1 MSAERCGGASAIHS
15 NSCSAAARR
24 SLNTTGDAKLSR
36 CVHDPRSPCW
46 AVKVTAVRS
55 VPPVRLLAL
64 AALAALASAC
74 SSGTPPTTF
83 DLTAPR
89 QKVRGGSVEGQVAV
103 AEPVAIQ
110 VFEAERILV
119 KDAANAVSFLGGG
132 QWADRLPRLIQA
144 RIVQTFENA
153 SRLKAVSRTGDRI
166 TADSL
171 RTPKIRGFQIDAATG
186 EAFVELSA
194 KVVDDR
200 SGRIINARVFSG
212 RVPVAAVDAPNAA
225 QALDRALSLVLL

>member
-1 MSAERCGGASAIHS
+1 MPQSALPRSGDVPAT
-15 NSCSAAARR
+15 AAR
-24 SLNTTGDAKLSR
+24 
-36 CVHDPRSPCW
+36 PF
-46 AVKVTAVRS
+46 
-55 VPPVRLLAL
+55 PPVRLLAAAVL
-64 AALAALASAC
+64 AAFASAC
-74 SSGTPPTTF
+74 ASSPPMTF

-132 QWADRLPRLIQA
+132 QWADRLPRLVQA

-153 SRLKAVSRTGDRI
+153 SRLKAVSRSGERI
-166 TADSL
+166 TADYL
-171 RTPKIRGFQIDAATG
+171 LTTEIRAFQIDAATG

-225 QALDRALSLVLL
+225 QALDRALSLVLLDIVRWVGTGHA

>member
-1 MSAERCGGASAIHS
+1 
-15 NSCSAAARR
+15 
-24 SLNTTGDAKLSR
+24 
-36 CVHDPRSPCW
+36 
-46 AVKVTAVRS
+46 VTAVRS

-74 SSGTPPTTF
+74 SSGPLPTTF

-166 TADSL
+166 TADYLLS
-171 RTPKIRGFQIDAATG
+171 TEIRAFQIDAAVG
-186 EAFVELSA
+186 GAVVEISA

-200 SGRIINARVFSG
+200 SGRIANARVFTA
-212 RVPVAAVDAPNAA
+212 RVPVAAVDPANAA
-225 QALDRALSLVLL
+225 QALDRALSIVLLDIVRWVGTGHA

>member
-1 MSAERCGGASAIHS
+1 MRRSALPRSGDVPVT
-15 NSCSAAARR
+15 AAR
-24 SLNTTGDAKLSR
+24 SI
-36 CVHDPRSPCW
+36 
-46 AVKVTAVRS
+46 
-55 VPPVRLLAL
+55 PPVRLLAA
-64 AALAALASAC
+64 AALAAFASAC
-74 SSGTPPTTF
+74 SSAPPPTTF

-166 TADSL
+166 TADYL
-171 RTPKIRGFQIDAATG
+171 LTTEIRAFQVNAATG

-212 RVPVAAVDAPNAA
+212 RVPVPGIDAGNAA
-225 QALDRALSLVLL
+225 QALDR

>member
-1 MSAERCGGASAIHS
+1 MA
-15 NSCSAAARR
+15 
-24 SLNTTGDAKLSR
+24 
-36 CVHDPRSPCW
+36 
-46 AVKVTAVRS
+46 TAVRS
-55 VPPVRLLAL
+55 IPPIRLLAL
-64 AALAALASAC
+64 AALTTLASAC
-74 SSGTPPTTF
+74 SSGPPPTTF

-119 KDAANAVSFLGGG
+119 KDAANSVSFLGGG
-132 QWADRLPRLIQA
+132 QWADRLPRLVQA

-166 TADSL
+166 TADYLLS
-171 RTPKIRGFQIDAATG
+171 TEIRAFQINAAAG
-186 EAFVELSA
+186 EAMVEISA

-200 SGRIINARVFSG
+200 SGRITNARVFTG
-212 RVPVAAVDAPNAA
+212 RVPVAAIDAVNAT
-225 QALDRALSLVLL
+225 QALDRALSIVLLDIVRWVGTGHA